1 MTSYSALEEVVRRRL
16 RQGPVRGLYSA
27 MRRGLE
33 GRAKA
38 IAEMGDYEAFRSEA
52 RRIKERSVARFS
64 ELVDTFTRN
73 AEKRGAKVYFARDG
87 EEAVKIIVRIARDA
101 QARLVA
107 KSKSLTSEEILLN
120 DGLQAQGLN
129 VIETDL
135 GERIIQLAR
144 EKPSHLVFPAIHKTL
159 EDVNLLFSEEA
170 RREISS
176 DIREIMNYIRQRLR
190 EIFLTAD
197 IGFNGANVAIAEIG
211 AVVLETNEGNG
222 RMTSSLPRVQVVLVG
237 IEKIVETVEE
247 ALILA
252 GAHAVAA
259 TGQRLTTYVSIMA
272 GRSPMAGDSSRE
284 MHIVLLDNGR
294 SRMLSE
300 DIFRE
305 ALYCIR
311 CGACM
316 NVCAP
321 YSVTGGHI
329 FGHIYPGPIGIP
341 WTANIH
347 GLDEAS
353 FAHLCISCGL
363 CKEVCPISINI
374 PLMISRVKNL
384 LASRYGYP
392 KADKSMMRYETL
404 GKLASQLAPVSN
416 WFLKTRASRYL
427 LEKLVGLDRT
437 VPLPEFRRDTF
448 VKRFNRVRVEVP
460 TPRARVA
467 LFLDFFP
474 NYCRPEIAESLVTA
488 LQLAGVKVEL
498 PPQLTSGYPLIAY
511 GDWEGAKKY
520 AARNVELLSSY
531 VEQGYSIVSIEPT
544 ATYTLKNIYPY
555 LLKDDGRAEALAKNT
570 LEALQVLWGLVSEGL
585 LTVRARFKKRYGIH
599 VPCHQRPLSGVE
611 NVLALMREAGLEAVV
626 IEDGMCCGMGGT
638 FGLKRG
644 PIGRELSKAMGAR
657 LFEFF
662 NSGGVET
669 IVTESSVC
677 AIHLAEGANV
687 EVFHP
692 LDILCFE
699 KPS

>member
-1 MTSYSALEEVVRRRL
+1 MTIYSALEERVRKRL
-16 RQGPVRGLYSA
+16 SQGPVRGLYSA
-27 MRRGLE
+27 MLRGLR
-33 GRAKA
+33 GREKA
-38 IAEMGDYEAFRSEA
+38 IAEMGDYKAFRSEA
-52 RRIKERSVARFS
+52 RMIKERSIERLF
-64 ELVDTFTRN
+64 ELADIFARN
-73 AEKRGAKVYFARDG
+73 AEKRGVRVYFARDG
-87 EEAVKIIVRIARDA
+87 EEAVKIIVGIARGA
-101 QARLVA
+101 RSRLVA

-120 DGLQAQGLN
+120 EGLEAQGLN
-129 VIETDL
+129 VVETDL

-144 EKPSHLVFPAIHKTL
+144 ERPSHLVFPAIHKTI
-159 EDVNLLFSEEA
+159 EDVSMLFSGEA
-170 RREISS
+170 KREVSS
-176 DIREIMNYIRQRLR
+176 DIREIMNYIRQKLR
-190 EIFLTAD
+190 EVFLTAD
-197 IGFNGANVAIAEIG
+197 IGLNGANVAIAEMG

-222 RMTSSLPRVQVVLVG
+222 RLTASLPQAQVVLVG

-252 GAHAVAA
+252 RAHAVAA
-259 TGQRLTTYVSIMA
+259 TGQRLTTYVSIMS
-272 GRSPMAGDSSRE
+272 GRSPMAGDRSRE

-294 SRMLSE
+294 SRMLS
-300 DIFRE
+300 DDVFRE

-384 LASRYGYP
+384 LATRHGHP
-392 KADKSMMRYETL
+392 KADRSMMRYETL
-404 GKLASQLAPVSN
+404 GRLASQLAPVSN
-416 WFLKTRASRYL
+416 WVLKARFSRYL

-437 VPLPEFRRDTF
+437 VPLPEFRRETF
-448 VKRFNRVRVEVP
+448 AKRFHRVRVEIP
-460 TPRARVA
+460 TPRTRVA

-474 NYCRPEIAESLVTA
+474 NYCRPEIAESLVAA
-488 LQLAGVKVEL
+488 LQLAGVRVEL

-520 AARNVELLSSY
+520 AARNVELLSGY
-531 VEQGYSIVSIEPT
+531 VEQGYSVVSIEPT
-544 ATYTLKNIYPY
+544 ATYTLKNIYPH
-555 LLKDDGRAEALAKNT
+555 LLKGDKRAELLAKNT
-570 LEALQVLWGLVSEGL
+570 VEALQVLRELVSEGL
-585 LTVRARFKKRYGIH
+585 LAVKARYEKRYGIH

-611 NVLALMREAGLEAVV
+611 NVLALIRAAGLEAEV
-626 IEDGMCCGMGGT
+626 IEDGMCCGMAGT
-638 FGLKRG
+638 FGMKHG
-644 PIGRELSKAMGAR
+644 PIGRGLSKAMGSR
-657 LFEFF
+657 LFELFTS
-662 NSGGVET
+662 SGVNA

-677 AIHLAEGANV
+677 AIHLAEGTRMKV
-687 EVFHP
+687 LHP
-692 LDILCFE
+692 LDILYFE
-699 KPS
+699 KPN

>member
-1 MTSYSALEEVVRRRL
+1 LTPYGALEERVRRRL
-16 RQGPVRGLYSA
+16 RQGPVRGLYAA
-27 MRRGLE
+27 MLRGLR

-52 RRIKERSVARFS
+52 RRIKERSIERLS
-64 ELVDTFTRN
+64 ELVDVFSRN
-73 AEKRGAKVYFARDG
+73 AEERGVRVYFARDG
-87 EEAVKIIVRIARDA
+87 DEAVKIIAGIARDA
-101 QARLVA
+101 RARLVA

-120 DGLQAQGLN
+120 EGLEAQGLN
-129 VIETDL
+129 VVETDL

-144 EKPSHLVFPAIHKTL
+144 EKPSHLVFPAIHKTI
-159 EDVNLLFSEEA
+159 EDVSQLFSEEA
-170 RREISS
+170 RGEVSS
-176 DIREIMNYIRQRLR
+176 DIQEIMRYVRQRLR
-190 EIFLTAD
+190 EVFLTAD
-197 IGFNGANVAIAEIG
+197 IGLNGANVAIAEMG

-222 RMTSSLPRVQVVLVG
+222 RLTSSLPRVQIVLVG
-237 IEKIVETVEE
+237 MEKIVETVEE

-252 GAHAVAA
+252 RAHAVAA

-272 GRSPMAGDSSRE
+272 GRSPMAGNGSRE
-284 MHIVLLDNGR
+284 MHIVILDNGR
-294 SRMLSE
+294 SRMVG
-300 DIFRE
+300 DDVFRE

-347 GLDEAS
+347 GLGEAS

-392 KADKSMMRYETL
+392 KADRSMMRYEAL

-416 WFLKTRASRYL
+416 WVLKSRASRFL

-437 VPLPEFRRDTF
+437 APLPEFRRETF
-448 VKRFNRVRVEVP
+448 VKRFNRIRQEVP
-460 TPRARVA
+460 IPRARVA

-474 NYCRPEIAESLVTA
+474 NYCRPEIAESLVIA

-511 GDWEGAKKY
+511 GDWDGAKKY
-520 AARNVELLSSY
+520 AVKNVELLSSY

-544 ATYTLKNIYPY
+544 ATYTLKHIYPY
-555 LLKDDGRAEALAKNT
+555 LLKGDERAEALSRNT
-570 LEALQVLWGLVSEGL
+570 VEALQVLRRLVGEGVLAVKARSE
-585 LTVRARFKKRYGIH
+585 KRYGIH
-599 VPCHQRPLSGVE
+599 VPCHQRPLSGAE
-611 NVLALMREAGLEAVV
+611 NIVALMRAAGLEAEV
-626 IEDGMCCGMGGT
+626 IEDGMCCGMAGT
-638 FGLKRG
+638 FGMKHG
-644 PIGRELSKAMGAR
+644 PIGRGLSKTMGVR
-657 LFEFF
+657 LFELFA
-662 NSGGVET
+662 SRGVEA

-677 AIHLAEGANV
+677 AIHIEDGAHMK
-687 EVFHP
+687 VFHP
-692 LDILCFE
+692 LDILYFE

>member
-1 MTSYSALEEVVRRRL
+1 MTLYSALEERVRRRL
-16 RQGPVRGLYSA
+16 RQGPVRGLYAA
-27 MRRGLE
+27 MLRGLG

-38 IAEMGDYEAFRSEA
+38 IAEMEDYEAFRSEA
-52 RRIKERSVARFS
+52 RRIKGRSIERLS
-64 ELVDTFTRN
+64 ELVDVFTRN
-73 AEKRGAKVYFARDG
+73 AEKRGARVYFARDG
-87 EEAVKIIVRIARDA
+87 EEAVKIIAGIARSA
-101 QARLVA
+101 QASLVA

-120 DGLQAQGLN
+120 EGLQAEGLN
-129 VIETDL
+129 VVETDL

-144 EKPSHLVFPAIHKTL
+144 EKPSHLVFPAIHKTI
-159 EDVNLLFSEEA
+159 EDVSQLFSEEA
-170 RREISS
+170 HREVGS
-176 DIREIMNYIRQRLR
+176 DIQEIMGYIRQRLR
-190 EIFLTAD
+190 EVFLTAD
-197 IGFNGANVAIAEIG
+197 IGLNGANVAVAETG

-222 RMTSSLPRVQVVLVG
+222 RLTSSLPRVQIVLVG

-252 GAHAVAA
+252 RAHAVAA

-294 SRMLSE
+294 SRMLGDE
-300 DIFRE
+300 IFRE
-305 ALYCIR
+305 ALHCIR

-347 GLDEAS
+347 GIDKAS

-363 CKEVCPISINI
+363 CKDVCPISINI
-374 PLMISRVKNL
+374 PLMISRVKDL
-384 LASRYGYP
+384 LASKYGHP
-392 KADKSMMRYETL
+392 KADRSMMRYEAL
-404 GKLASQLAPVSN
+404 GKLASPLAPLSN
-416 WFLKTRASRYL
+416 WVLKARVPRYL

-437 VPLPEFRRDTF
+437 VPLPEFRRETF
-448 VKRFNRVRVEVP
+448 VKRFDRIKMEVP

-474 NYCRPEIAESLVTA
+474 NYCRPEIAERLVKA
-488 LQLAGVKVEL
+488 LQLAGVSVAL

-511 GDWEGAKKY
+511 GDWDGAKKY
-520 AARNVELLSSY
+520 AAKNVELLSSY

-555 LLKDDGRAEALAKNT
+555 LLKGDERAEALAKNT
-570 LEALQVLWGLVSEGL
+570 VEALQVLRGLVSEGL
-585 LTVRARFKKRYGIH
+585 LAVKASSEKRYGIH

-611 NVLALMREAGLEAVV
+611 NVLAFMRAAGLEAVV
-626 IEDGMCCGMGGT
+626 IEDGMCCGMAGT
-638 FGLKRG
+638 FGMKHG
-644 PIGRELSKAMGAR
+644 PIGRGLSKAMGAR
-657 LFEFF
+657 LFELFTS
-662 NSGGVET
+662 SGVDAV
-669 IVTESSVC
+669 VTESSVC
-677 AIHLAEGANV
+677 AIHLAEGTRMK
-687 EVFHP
+687 VFHP
-692 LDILCFE
+692 LDILYFE